1 MLSVGAEHDVPV
13 TVASSRT
20 VVLNEDDVESCTR
33 YMLEPDEAF
42 QLKVGLV
49 AIPVALFEGD
59 ESVGAD
65 GGATTVVKEYEL
77 EYEPVPPAL
86 VALTR
91 QKYFVPF
98 ARPLVA

>member
-1 MLSVGAEHDVPV
+1 MPLWSN
-13 TVASSRT
+13 TVVEKSDLVDTSSRYDAAPLT
-20 VVLNEDDVESCTR
+20 
-33 YMLEPDEAF
+33 AF